1 MKKKMALLILGVLA
15 VGLAV
20 MIYINRKNVR
30 RIEEEDNQGCPEFTP
45 LYSGKPAVTSEDAD
59 MGKKVHLGD
68 YGPEVAYLQE
78 RLNSQYGASLEVDG
92 KFGCGTFDA
101 VKALTGL
108 DSVMGID
115 LNDLK

>member
-20 MIYINRKNVR
+20 LIYINRKNLR
-30 RIEEEDNQGCPEFTP
+30 KEEEETQGCPEFTP

-78 RLNSQYGASLEVDG
+78 RLNTQYGASVEVDG
-92 KFGCGTFDA
+92 KFGCDTFDA
-101 VKALTGL
+101 VQALTGL
-108 DSVMGID
+108 DSVTGID